1 MRTLDVGRTRL
12 SGRDSAPP
20 ALGCRLFS
28 RRWLRRAGAACLLVL
43 TTGCATFEK
52 PTGFFDGSMARRREE
67 RKQRAAA
74 EFEAARNEA
83 EYKSALNLWD
93 RNNLKGC
100 EHGLRSLIERVPSH
114 REARLLLVDVCLA
127 QNNVQDAAE
136 QAERLLADFPDDA
149 PVQYSAALAFDS
161 LGRCDEAL
169 IHYQRAVSLAPDNE
183 AYRAGYLA
191 AREAASR
198 RRPKTP
204 NPLAD
209 LAAGLTPASI
219 ADETAIRGAG
229 LAVAAAPPAPVN
241 GAANRTAA
249 SLPTESTGRVKAAS
263 TVFADP
269 VSFDDSS
276 GESAEGLIG
285 RGRIALSEGDPTAA
299 AEWFRQAIIRS
310 PNEPRVILLAAT
322 AALRYEQP
330 ELAAQ
335 LLKAAATR
343 FSQQAAIHQTLGLAC
358 YRLGDYS
365 AAQDALNKA
374 LLLDKSNALSYFLM
388 GCTLAKAGQPD
399 AAEHYLRQAEAIDPR
414 WTTRR

>member
-1 MRTLDVGRTRL
+1 MRTPDVGKSRL
-12 SGRDSAPP
+12 SGRGT
-20 ALGCRLFS
+20 ALPYRGSRLLS
-28 RRWLRRAGAACLLVL
+28 RRWFGGAAAACLVFL
-43 TTGCATFEK
+43 TAGCATFEK
-52 PTGFFDGSMARRREE
+52 PAGFFDGSMARRRDE

-100 EHGLRSLIERVPSH
+100 EQGLRSLLDRVPSH

-127 QNNVQDAAE
+127 QNNVQEAAD
-136 QAERLLADFPDDA
+136 QAERLLADFPNDA

-169 IHYQRAVSLAPDNE
+169 IHYQRAVAIAPDNE

-209 LAAGLTPASI
+209 LAAGLLPASI
-219 ADETAIRGAG
+219 PEEAAVQGAG
-229 LAVAAAPPAPVN
+229 LAVAEASPAPV
-241 GAANRTAA
+241 GGGANRTATPSA
-249 SLPTESTGRVKAAS
+249 TELTGRAKASS

-269 VSFDDSS
+269 ISYDDSS

-310 PNEPRVILLAAT
+310 PNEPRVILSAAT

-330 ELAAQ
+330 ELAVQ
-335 LLKAAATR
+335 LLKAAAAR
-343 FSQQAAIHQTLGLAC
+343 FSQHAAIYQTLGLAC
-358 YRLGDYS
+358 YRMGDYP

-374 LLLDKSNALSYFLM
+374 LSLDKSNALSYFLM
-388 GCTLAKAGQPD
+388 GCTLAKTGQAD

>member
-1 MRTLDVGRTRL
+1 MQSPLFESTCSPENDGRGL
-12 SGRDSAPP
+12 PP
-20 ALGCRLFS
+20 AACRP
-28 RRWLRRAGAACLLVL
+28 RRPERLHAALAACLLIL
-43 TTGCATFEK
+43 TAGCAALEK
-52 PTGFFDGSMARRREE
+52 PAGLFDGSMARRREE

-100 EHGLRSLIERVPSH
+100 EDALRSLLERVPAH
-114 REARLLLVDVCLA
+114 RDARLLLVDVCLA
-127 QNNVQDAAE
+127 QNNLREAAE

-149 PVQYSAALAFDS
+149 QVHYSAALALDS

-204 NPLAD
+204 NAIAD
-209 LAAGLTPASI
+209 LAAALAPAAI
-219 ADETAIRGAG
+219 ADATAVRAAGHASAETEPRVGERSAKAG
-229 LAVAAAPPAPVN
+229 AAASSGPPAGRSAVN
-241 GAANRTAA
+241 A
-249 SLPTESTGRVKAAS
+249 
-263 TVFADP
+263 VFADP
-269 VSFDDSS
+269 VSNDDQSS
-276 GESAEGLIG
+276 QSAEVLI
-285 RGRIALSEGDPTAA
+285 RKGRIALSEGDPNVA
-299 AEWFRQAIIRS
+299 AELFRQAILRS
-310 PNEPRVILLAAT
+310 PNEPRVILSAAT

-330 ELAAQ
+330 ELAVQ
-335 LLKAAATR
+335 LLKAAAAR
-343 FSQQAAIHQTLGLAC
+343 FPQHPVIHQTLGLAC
-358 YRLGDYS
+358 HRLGDYA

-374 LLLDKSNALSYFLM
+374 LSLDKSNALSYFLM
-388 GCTLAKAGQPD
+388 GCTLAKTGQAD